1 MPGLEEQTMDRVK
14 EIVETTFSAASWTV
28 EYDRLPRAAGHD
40 GRDRLAVFP
49 EAAREV
55 PGQVMRLAAP
65 VVLQIYPAY
74 EAEIDENQQVD
85 PRIIVRVADELRSAF
100 KDASGGDNPD
110 LWYLRLTRV
119 EYPDDPTGNKS
130 RLEAYIEGHG
140 QNQAGSPA

>member
-14 EIVETTFSAASWTV
+14 EIVEDVFSAASWTV
-28 EYDRLPRAAGHD
+28 EYDRLPRAAGHKGKD
-40 GRDRLAVFP
+40 ELAVFP
-49 EAAREV
+49 EAARER
-55 PGQVMRLAAP
+55 PGRVEELVAP

-74 EAEIDENQQVD
+74 EAEIDEHQQVD
-85 PRIIVRVADELRSAF
+85 PRIIVRVADELRDAF
-100 KDASGGDNPD
+100 KDASGGDNTD
-110 LWYLRLTRV
+110 LWFLRLTRI